1 MRRAIILGGSGLIGR
16 AVARR
21 LLESGWDVDIT
32 GRLQSNVPAD
42 LIASGAGFF
51 AADRSDAAALR
62 QVVGA
67 GADLLVDCLCFTA
80 ADARQLLPV
89 LADVESAVMLSSK
102 AVYVDSLGR
111 HVNSPD
117 RPVFSGP
124 ISEDQPTVAPGN
136 GYFDSPEGY
145 GSNKVAAEHVLLD
158 SGYPVSIVRASK
170 VHGEGA
176 SPAREWVFVRRVL
189 DARNAVFLA
198 GSGSGVDHTTA
209 AVNAAALVECI
220 AANPGSRILNSADPD
235 APSALEISRVVAAY
249 FGHQWEEVLL
259 GGGAE
264 SEGSAVGEGAAGV
277 GGAGGVHGVDGVGS
291 AEAPEAGG
299 VDGAG
304 EAEAPVA
311 GRGRDSLHLG
321 AHPWESAAPIVLDT
335 RASAALG
342 YVPEGN
348 YAATVQAELEW
359 LFRSANDRRS
369 ATDRS
374 EFFNRYVH
382 YFAEDQFLSK
392 WR

>member
-1 MRRAIILGGSGLIGR
+1 VRRAIILGGSGLIGR
-16 AVARR
+16 AVGRR

-80 ADARQLLPV
+80 ADARELLPV

-102 AVYVDSLGR
+102 AVYVDSLAR

-249 FGHQWEEVLL
+249 FGHQWQEVLL
-259 GGGAE
+259 GGEVEAEGNSDSAGA
-264 SEGSAVGEGAAGV
+264 SAGGGSNRANAVNT
-277 GGAGGVHGVDGVGS
+277 GAGGVVPGV
-291 AEAPEAGG
+291 
-299 VDGAG
+299 
-304 EAEAPVA
+304 
-311 GRGRDSLHLG
+311 RDCVQLG
-321 AHPWESAAPIVLDT
+321 AHPWMSEAPIILDT
-335 RASAALG
+335 RASLELG
-342 YVPEGN
+342 YVPVGD
-348 YAATVQAELEW
+348 YAATVQSELEW
-359 LFRSANDRRS
+359 LSKTADNPRYAADRSA
-369 ATDRS
+369 
-374 EFFNRYVH
+374 FFNRYVD
-382 YFAEDQFLSK
+382 YPAEDRFMSE
-392 WR
+392 RRC

>member
-1 MRRAIILGGSGLIGR
+1 VRRALILGGSGLIGR

-32 GRLQSNVPAD
+32 GRLLSNVPAD
-42 LIASGAGFF
+42 LISSGAGLF

-111 HVNSPD
+111 HMNSTD

-136 GYFDSPEGY
+136 VYFDSPEGY

-189 DARNAVFLA
+189 DARQAVFLA
-198 GSGSGVDHTTA
+198 DSGSSVDHTTA

-235 APSALEISRVVAAY
+235 APSALEISRVVADC

-259 GGGAE
+259 GGG
-264 SEGSAVGEGAAGV
+264 V
-277 GGAGGVHGVDGVGS
+277 
-291 AEAPEAGG
+291 EADCVE
-299 VDGAG
+299 
-304 EAEAPVA
+304 
-311 GRGRDSLHLG
+311 LG
-321 AHPWESAAPIVLDT
+321 AHPWMSEAPIILDT
-335 RASAALG
+335 RASLELG
-342 YVPEGN
+342 YVPVGA
-348 YAATVQAELEW
+348 YAATVQSELEW
-359 LFRSANDRRS
+359 LSKTADDPRYAADRSA
-369 ATDRS
+369 
-374 EFFNRYVH
+374 FFNRYVD
-382 YFAEDQFLSK
+382 YPAEDRFMSG
-392 WR
+392 RRC